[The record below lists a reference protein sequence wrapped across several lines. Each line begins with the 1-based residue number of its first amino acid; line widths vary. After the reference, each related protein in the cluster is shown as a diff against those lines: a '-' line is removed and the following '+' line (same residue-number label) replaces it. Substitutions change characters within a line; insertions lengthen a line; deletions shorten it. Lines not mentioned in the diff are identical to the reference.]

1 MSSWVVASKDLASF
15 EIQLFVRGCH
25 VYWTPQLGETLSLD
39 SLREVKELEHILLH
53 FFNGKKSYGEYSGA
67 SYSRLPEMQTS
78 HLSRHKCTVF
88 FNGKKSYGEYSGAS
102 YSRLPEMQTS
112 HLSRHKCTVPNTY
125 HYKLVQINP
134 WFSDIP
140 VFCTT
145 DIDTC
150 PSQYSVV

>member
-78 HLSRHKCTVF
+78 HLSRHKCTV
-88 FNGKKSYGEYSGAS
+88 
-102 YSRLPEMQTS
+102 
-112 HLSRHKCTVPNTY
+112 PNTY

-150 PSQYSVV
+150 PPQYSVV